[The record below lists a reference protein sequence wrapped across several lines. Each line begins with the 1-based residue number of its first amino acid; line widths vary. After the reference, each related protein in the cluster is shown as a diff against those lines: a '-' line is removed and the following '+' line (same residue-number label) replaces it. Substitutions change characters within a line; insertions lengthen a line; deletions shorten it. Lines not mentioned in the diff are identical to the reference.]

1 MPLKVILHFFFFSI
15 HLALVGACCGAVL
28 SVYRGQ
34 DLYMY
39 SVGMGSNFFMVTA
52 AIFGFEKVAS
62 SIKGRSD
69 SMTFAVSGS
78 VAESSFVDE

>member
-1 MPLKVILHFFFFSI
+1 
-15 HLALVGACCGAVL
+15 
-28 SVYRGQ
+28 
-34 DLYMY
+34 MY

-78 VAESSFVDE
+78 VAESSFVHE